1 MSVALVRLGFIGF
14 GEAASR
20 FAQDFSAAGIR
31 GIVAYSPSAAGAPR
45 DGPLVMR
52 ARAAGVELLPT
63 PRAVC
68 ERASLVISLTPGAAA
83 LSALRKVRPHLT
95 RDHIYVDASTSSV
108 RDMERAARLLE
119 GRTAFVDAAVMDPV
133 PMNGIK
139 VLTVASGS
147 HAEAFR
153 SRLAPYG
160 MNIVV
165 VSDKPGA
172 ASAMKLMRSVCMK
185 GIAALLLE
193 SLEAGQRYGITDAL
207 ATDIARFIDSRPF
220 EEIMKRWVC
229 GTAIH
234 AGRRVHETSE
244 SIALLRALGA
254 SSRMTRA
261 TRTML
266 QEIADMGLRE
276 RFDAREPATIAPVL
290 EAIIELRDAKAG
302 RGSHDT

>member
-1 MSVALVRLGFIGF
+1 MNAPPVRLGFIGF

-20 FAQDFSAAGIR
+20 FAQDLSAAGIE
-31 GIVAYSPSAAGAPR
+31 GIVAYSRSVAGAPR
-45 DGPLVMR
+45 DGPLAKR
-52 ARAAGVELLPT
+52 AEEVGVELLAT

-68 ERASLVISLTPGAAA
+68 ERATLVISLTPGAAA
-83 LSALRKVRPHLT
+83 LATARKVRSHLT
-95 RDHIYVDASTSSV
+95 KDHIYVDASTSSV
-108 RDMERAARLLE
+108 KDMERAARLLE
-119 GRTAFVDAAVMDPV
+119 GRTGFVDAAVMDPV
-133 PMNGIK
+133 PMSGIK
-139 VLTVASGS
+139 VLTVASGA

-153 SRLAPYG
+153 ELLEPYG
-160 MNIVV
+160 MNILV

-193 SLEAGQRYGITDAL
+193 SLEAAQRYGITDAL
-207 ATDIARFIDSRPF
+207 VTDIARFIDSRPF
-220 EEIMKRWVC
+220 EDILKRWVC

-261 TRTML
+261 TRAML

-290 EAIIELRDAKAG
+290 DAIIELKGASRTERPQD
-302 RGSHDT
+302 R